1 MEFSATSSTGEA
13 VPLTSLPGDIKQLM
27 RDARDRAIKAG
38 AISSK
43 ARIPQLDGEGE
54 GGVST
59 RVWEGIVIVSRD

>member
-1 MEFSATSSTGEA
+1 MEFSATSSSGEA
-13 VPLTSLPGDIKQLM
+13 VPLASLPGDIKQLM

-54 GGVST
+54 GGVSMRFRMGLLCIT
-59 RVWEGIVIVSRD
+59 

>member
-1 MEFSATSSTGEA
+1 
-13 VPLTSLPGDIKQLM
+13 M

-43 ARIPQLDGEGE
+43 TRIPQLDGEGE

-59 RVWEGIVIVSRD
+59 RVLGKGSPSYHVINWLFVVG

>member
-1 MEFSATSSTGEA
+1 
-13 VPLTSLPGDIKQLM
+13 M

-43 ARIPQLDGEGE
+43 TRIPQLDGEGE

-59 RVWEGIVIVSRD
+59 RVWERDRHHIT